1 MLPFM
6 EISVNPIGTGT
17 PSFSSFVSKACQAVE
32 QHGLQYQ
39 ITPTCTVVEGE
50 IEELFS
56 LAMEIHNLPLIH
68 GADRVL
74 TNIVIDQRTDK
85 EESYAN
91 SIKAAT
97 HPGDR

>member
-1 MLPFM
+1 M

-17 PSFSSFVSKACQAVE
+17 PSFSRYVSKACQAVE

-50 IEELFS
+50 IDELFS
-56 LAMEIHNLPLIH
+56 LAKEIHNLPLKN

-85 EESYAN
+85 DESYAS
-91 SIKAAT
+91 SIKAAAK
-97 HPGDR
+97 PRDR